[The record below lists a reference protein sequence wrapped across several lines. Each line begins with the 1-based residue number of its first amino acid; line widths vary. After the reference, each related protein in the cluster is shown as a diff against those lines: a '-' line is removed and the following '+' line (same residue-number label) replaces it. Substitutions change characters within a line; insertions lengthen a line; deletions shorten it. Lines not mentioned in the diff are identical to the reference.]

1 MRELVLLRA
10 FREHSFCRTLVRFAS
25 PANTAPRASD
35 RKRAMLADASA
46 STGAIICAPLI
57 SAAPSS
63 AVEAGAGASPR
74 SPGGKCP

>member
-1 MRELVLLRA
+1 
-10 FREHSFCRTLVRFAS
+10 
-25 PANTAPRASD
+25 
-35 RKRAMLADASA
+35 MLDDASA

>member
-1 MRELVLLRA
+1 MRELVLLHA
-10 FREHSFCRTLVRFAS
+10 YSEHSSICKSCQHGATC
-25 PANTAPRASD
+25 D